1 MRVIESHGLIADYLF
16 CDFREW
22 FQNNYKYIY
31 TYTYKHTHMC
41 VKAKIYICL
50 KQNNA
55 AMAHVE
61 PQADKL
67 TEVVQA
73 ETKGDSENVSSCES
87 AES

>member
-1 MRVIESHGLIADYLF
+1 MRVIESCGLTEDYLF

-31 TYTYKHTHMC
+31 IYIHTHMR
-41 VKAKIYICL
+41 VRAKIYICL
-50 KQNNA
+50 NQGDA
-55 AMAHVE
+55 EMAHVE

-73 ETKGDSENVSSCES
+73 ENKGDSDNVSFCES

>member
-1 MRVIESHGLIADYLF
+1 
-16 CDFREW
+16 
-22 FQNNYKYIY
+22 
-31 TYTYKHTHMC
+31 MC

-50 KQNNA
+50 KRNDA
-55 AMAHVE
+55 EVAHVE

-73 ETKGDSENVSSCES
+73 ETKGDSENVSSCEP